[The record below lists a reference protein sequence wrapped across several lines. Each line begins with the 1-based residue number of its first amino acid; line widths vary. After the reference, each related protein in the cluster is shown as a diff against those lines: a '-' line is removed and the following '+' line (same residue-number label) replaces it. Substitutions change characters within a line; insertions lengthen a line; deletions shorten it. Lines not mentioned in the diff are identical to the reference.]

1 MRKNQRLSDALGV
14 ICVLFIFAG
23 CVSGNDGGITW
34 WTPVSLAIAGIF
46 GLLSYITTPEE
57 TKNQ

>member
-14 ICVLFIFAG
+14 ICVFFIFAG
-23 CVSGNDGGITW
+23 CVSGKDGGITW
-34 WTPVSLAIAGIF
+34 WTFVSLAIAAVF
-46 GLLSYITTPEE
+46 GLLSYLTTLEQ